1 MYISYRMYG
10 LDSGGKPMTALAMT
24 KAREEFAETVNRVAY
39 TKERIL
45 VEKHGKAVAAVVPVE
60 DVELLQALEDRIDLE
75 EARAALAEA
84 KVKGTKSLQTLK
96 EELGL

>member
-1 MYISYRMYG
+1 
-10 LDSGGKPMTALAMT
+10 MTALAMT

-39 TKERIL
+39 TKERIT
-45 VEKHGKAVAAVVPVE
+45 VEKHGKAIVAVVPIE
-60 DVELLQALEDRIDLE
+60 DVELLQALEDHIDLT

-84 KVKGTKSLQTLK
+84 KIKGTKSLRTIK